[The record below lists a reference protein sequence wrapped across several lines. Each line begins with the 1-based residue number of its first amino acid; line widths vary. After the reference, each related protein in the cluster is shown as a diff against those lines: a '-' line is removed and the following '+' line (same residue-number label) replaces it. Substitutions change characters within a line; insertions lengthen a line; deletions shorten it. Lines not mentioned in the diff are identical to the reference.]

1 MEKNQLTLMRFAP
14 SVLFLFFFSKQD
26 LMDHIRGLEPVDPK
40 KPVLV
45 PGDPERL
52 AMEHV
57 DRVGA
62 IKYTPDH
69 ITSYRKL
76 AGQLNVVP
84 MKPFNG

>member
-1 MEKNQLTLMRFAP
+1 
-14 SVLFLFFFSKQD
+14 
-26 LMDHIRGLEPVDPK
+26 MDHIRGLEPVDPS

-45 PGDPERL
+45 PGDPERA

-62 IKYTPDH
+62 IKYTPDL

-76 AGQLNVVP
+76 AAELNVEP
-84 MKPFNG
+84 MQPFKT

>member
-1 MEKNQLTLMRFAP
+1 MRSAP
-14 SVLFLFFFSKQD
+14 PLPCIFSAQD
-26 LMDHIRGLEPVDPK
+26 LMDHIRCLEPVDPT

-76 AGQLNVVP
+76 ASELNVEP
-84 MKPFNG
+84 MKPFHS